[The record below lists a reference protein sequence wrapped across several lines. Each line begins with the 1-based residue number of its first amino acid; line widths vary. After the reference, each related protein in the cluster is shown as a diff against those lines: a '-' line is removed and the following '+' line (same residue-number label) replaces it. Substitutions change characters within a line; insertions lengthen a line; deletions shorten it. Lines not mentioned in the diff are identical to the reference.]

1 MEEGLFWNKTKDGQV
16 VQNLNSG
23 SKNKKTLGPYFTKN
37 VKLKIK
43 IRLYSSTVME
53 TTLVEVRSCPAL
65 PSSLVMIFSCFK
77 TFFFEMISMRFHL
90 KIDLRFF

>member
-1 MEEGLFWNKTKDGQV
+1 MKIKKNKDGQV

-23 SKNKKTLGPYFTKN
+23 SKNKKSLGPYFTKN